1 MDSQNIETVIIGA
14 GLTGLTTAFH
24 LSQKERA
31 FKILEVS
38 DHIGGQIRT
47 FQEGDFV
54 FESGPN
60 TGVVSFPEVAELFE
74 ALDSDC
80 ELETARE
87 ESKRRLIWKGNSFH
101 PLPNNLLRAI
111 FTPLFTLYDKFRVLG
126 EPFRAKGTDCNE
138 SVGALAERRLGK
150 SFLKYAVDPFLSGVY
165 AGDPMK
171 LITRYALPKLYE
183 LENQY
188 GSFVKGSI
196 AKAKIKKTEREL
208 LASKK
213 VFSARGG
220 LSHLIAAM
228 EKDLGEENIILR
240 AKDITIQPD
249 ENGWLIQYT
258 TPEGS
263 KCIRAKKV
271 VTTVGA
277 YALPK
282 MLPFVGE
289 EDLNKLSNLRYASV
303 IQVSVGVLDTGT
315 LKFPAFGGLVPS
327 CEQKEV
333 LGILFPSSCFHDRAP
348 EDGALFSF
356 FLGGVKHES
365 LFTRSDEEIKA
376 LVLREFRSMLKFPA
390 TQEPDLIRI
399 FRHEHAI
406 PQYELSSG
414 ERFSTIERLEKQWK
428 GLYLAGNMK
437 GGIGMAH
444 RILQATQLAKKL
456 KEL

>member
-1 MDSQNIETVIIGA
+1 
-14 GLTGLTTAFH
+14 
-24 LSQKERA
+24 
-31 FKILEVS
+31 
-38 DHIGGQIRT
+38 
-47 FQEGDFV
+47 
-54 FESGPN
+54 
-60 TGVVSFPEVAELFE
+60 
-74 ALDSDC
+74 
-80 ELETARE
+80 
-87 ESKRRLIWKGNSFH
+87 
-101 PLPNNLLRAI
+101 
-111 FTPLFTLYDKFRVLG
+111 
-126 EPFRAKGTDCNE
+126 DCNE
-138 SVGALAERRLGK
+138 SIGALVERRLGK

-171 LITRYALPKLYE
+171 LVTRYALPKLYE

-188 GSFVKGSI
+188 GSFIKGSI
-196 AKAKIKKTEREL
+196 AKAKIPKTERDL

-220 LSHLIAAM
+220 LNHLIAAM
-228 EKDLGEENIILR
+228 EKNIGEENIVLR
-240 AKDITIQPD
+240 TKDVTIRPD
-249 ENGWLIQYT
+249 EDSWLIQYNS
-258 TPEGS
+258 PEGNE
-263 KCIRAKKV
+263 CIRAKNV
-271 VTTVGA
+271 ITTVGA

-289 EDLNKLSNLRYASV
+289 EDLKKLSNLRYAPV
-303 IQVSVGVLDTGT
+303 IQVSVGVLDTGA

-333 LGILFPSSCFHDRAP
+333 LGILFPSSCFYDRAP
-348 EDGALFSF
+348 ENGALFSF
-356 FLGGVKHES
+356 FLGGVKHEA
-365 LFTRSDEEIKA
+365 LITRSDEEIKE
-376 LVLREFRSMLKFPA
+376 LVLREFRSMLKFPK

-444 RILQATQLAKKL
+444 RILQATELAKKL
-456 KEL
+456 